1 VSARYQPCP
10 PGCQCEYCEILRA
23 SRESRVVIR
32 VEVPGPAEPW
42 TPSLPLLAYSQG
54 PSNIPVEP
62 CPELRIR
69 RKRLRTELLIAATAA
84 IAIALAGLAIGLIAA
99 ID

>member
-1 VSARYQPCP
+1 MSVRYQPCP

-54 PSNIPVEP
+54 PSNIPTEP
-62 CPELRIR
+62 CPELRLPWR
-69 RKRLRTELLIAATAA
+69 RLRTELLIGATVL
-84 IAIALAGLAIGLIAA
+84 IAIVLAGLAIGFIAA
-99 ID
+99 TH